1 MFIEKLFCSLGWL
14 DFMNLMQSK
23 ALPTLA
29 LLHNA
34 FAGIAVCNF
43 SIILENVSYLF
54 GQAVKFAVSFLQIL
68 QLQLL
73 SWKMTWN
80 SLETEKLITKYM
92 LLIVSMSEYSSTDW
106 GGNFKLAH
114 APLHQVL
121 FFDKKLCS
129 TCLFWT
135 QKSKKNKYVLF
146 TTVVK

>member
-43 SIILENVSYLF
+43 SIIFLENVSYLF

-73 SWKMTWN
+73 S
-80 SLETEKLITKYM
+80 
-92 LLIVSMSEYSSTDW
+92 
-106 GGNFKLAH
+106 
-114 APLHQVL
+114 
-121 FFDKKLCS
+121 
-129 TCLFWT
+129 
-135 QKSKKNKYVLF
+135 
-146 TTVVK
+146 